1 MKNNEIILNS
11 TAESPHLSK
20 KKQQTKHYVHT
31 THYKKNDVYVHKRK
45 KETKQNERKTHNN
58 SCFHSFIIVII
69 EISCK
74 IKLAF

>member
-31 THYKKNDVYVHKRK
+31 THYKKKRCICTQTQK
-45 KETKQNERKTHNN
+45 RNKTK
-58 SCFHSFIIVII
+58 
-69 EISCK
+69 
-74 IKLAF
+74 